1 MDFCNR
7 QVYAWGAEP
16 RNPKLGKLGEI
27 LATTLQIR
35 FEATVLDELNV
46 KATANAYVL
55 VDPTASF
62 NTILTQLN
70 TWLADLDACTDGE
83 IIGVEMEVVPAL
95 PGGLKSMPVAGSR
108 VEQTGIL
115 NFNATGSTHLWAFSI
130 PALSNSSTVLSGG
143 KIVLTSGSPAN
154 ILLSLLAGGGTAA
167 LAWTNN
173 AQQIISAFA
182 NALLSFRNYARQLSR
197 VTYERP

>member
-62 NTILTQLN
+62 STIITQLN
-70 TWLADLDACTDGE
+70 TWLSNLDACTDGE

-95 PGGLKSMPVAGSR
+95 PGGLKPSPLAGSR
-108 VEQTGIL
+108 VEQTGL
-115 NFNATGSTHLWAFSI
+115 LTFNATGSTHLWSFPI
-130 PALSNSSTVLSGG
+130 PALSNGSTVLSGG
-143 KIVLTSGSPAN
+143 KIVLTPGSPAN
-154 ILLSLLAGGGTAA
+154 VLYTLLAGGGTAA
-167 LAWTNN
+167 LEWTNN
-173 AQQIISAFA
+173 AQQAITAFA
-182 NALLSFRNYARQLSR
+182 SALLSFRDHTRQLSR
-197 VTYERP
+197 ITYERA